1 MKNFFI
7 VAKLLFFSFAFS
19 QISHTIMKGDTP
31 YNISKKY
38 GITINELYK
47 ENPQLK
53 DGFKIG
59 EIINIKDNTK
69 KNIPIETKIGR
80 IVLQEKQ
87 TLYSITKQFRITE
100 EELRRLNPNLKIAV
114 GKEISLP
121 LENINKYKDAK
132 TILATSV
139 PYLVEKNTPT
149 NTKTAEQQYVLH
161 KVTSDDTTF
170 GIIHKYGIN
179 IDELTELNPQL
190 SNGLKVGS
198 TLKIRK
204 YDAIYTKTNGN
215 ALNVALMLP
224 FGFDSNDEKYRNM
237 ATDFLSGA
245 LLAIERNTR
254 NGLQLD
260 VKIIDSGNEQ
270 SFKKSLSQI
279 NQKNTDLIFGPF
291 FKSNIID
298 VLDFLGNKKI
308 PVVAPFAN
316 SEDLYNYPNLIVME
330 TADIVFANR
339 IAKEVEESYN
349 NEKIF
354 IVSGNNKSISQA
366 LKNNLSKSLKNANI
380 NIVNTADE
388 IQLDK
393 NMMTGKP
400 APVITILAS
409 NNDNDGTLFTNK
421 VIELA
426 NEVNGIKAFSLYHT
440 NSFDKKSEA
449 LYKVNLIY
457 LIDRKINIEG
467 TFEQEIMAQYKEKYC
482 KNISKYAVIGF
493 DIVNDILSRE
503 NTKGEVFKNINRSQ
517 TQLATK
523 FEFVKAKAGGAYI
536 NIGYRVIRLIP

>member
-19 QISHTIMKGDTP
+19 QISHTIIKGDTP

-132 TILATSV
+132 TISATSV
-139 PYLVEKNTPT
+139 PYLVE
-149 NTKTAEQQYVLH
+149 YVSH

-170 GIIHKYGIN
+170 GIIHKYGIS

-400 APVITILAS
+400 APIITILAS

-467 TFEQEIMAQYKEKYC
+467 TFEQEIIAQYKEKYC

-536 NIGYRVIRLIP
+536 NIGYRVIRLVP

>member
-19 QISHTIMKGDTP
+19 QISHTIIKGDTP

-100 EELRRLNPNLKIAV
+100 EELRRLNPNLKITV

-132 TILATSV
+132 TILTTSI

-298 VLDFLGNKKI
+298 IINFNRRNISTGNRKHIHIEDKDISSVINEVIDTLIYYNYNDEEIYLVIDKINEHYKEFKEKKGENLDRKAVFACEDKIYIGMRDKLGVQSYAYIPLSIITNKKEQLLKLL
-308 PVVAPFAN
+308 N
-316 SEDLYNYPNLIVME
+316 
-330 TADIVFANR
+330 
-339 IAKEVEESYN
+339 KEVPDSVKRLFEEN
-349 NEKIF
+349 KEWEFFLDLHRHPRKLFDFNEIKQIF
-354 IVSGNNKSISQA
+354 LNY
-366 LKNNLSKSLKNANI
+366 
-380 NIVNTADE
+380 
-388 IQLDK
+388 
-393 NMMTGKP
+393 
-400 APVITILAS
+400 ILPYQ
-409 NNDNDGTLFTNK
+409 FF
-421 VIELA
+421 VR
-426 NEVNGIKAFSLYHT
+426 
-440 NSFDKKSEA
+440 
-449 LYKVNLIY
+449 
-457 LIDRKINIEG
+457 DRKYRIYDP
-467 TFEQEIMAQYKEKYC
+467 TFL
-482 KNISKYAVIGF
+482 
-493 DIVNDILSRE
+493 DIFGPE
-503 NTKGEVFKNINRSQ
+503 
-517 TQLATK
+517 
-523 FEFVKAKAGGAYI
+523 
-536 NIGYRVIRLIP
+536 